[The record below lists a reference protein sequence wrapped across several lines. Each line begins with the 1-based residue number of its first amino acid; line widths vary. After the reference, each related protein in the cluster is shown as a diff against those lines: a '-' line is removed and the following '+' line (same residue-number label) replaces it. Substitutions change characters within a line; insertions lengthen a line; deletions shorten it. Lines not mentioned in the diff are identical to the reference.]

1 MPGPQTP
8 TSTVPRPSTLPAPL
22 FPPPAGTSNPR
33 LSTTYSLPPCPAP
46 HASQV
51 RTAVASPHAS
61 RDLRLP
67 PPPHASPLA
76 PPYHG
81 AQDSPRHCFDAVP
94 TRRASPTSTP
104 TRPAKTSPRRHP
116 NAARKSR
123 HGVQAPP
130 QPQPAARKPRHL
142 NTARMSRHAN
152 PLRTSPAAT
161 PPTTAPRKNP
171 ATNPPRPRPAPHHR
185 HCSLPI
191 VVLASCLYLFNCN
204 YILLCI
210 NVANGVTVT

>member
-1 MPGPQTP
+1 MSGPQTP
-8 TSTVPRPSTLPAPL
+8 TS
-22 FPPPAGTSNPR
+22 
-33 LSTTYSLPPCPAP
+33 PPCPAP
-46 HASQV
+46 QASQV
-51 RTAVASPHAS
+51 PTAVASPHAS
-61 RDLRLP
+61 HDLCLP
-67 PPPHASPLA
+67 PSPRASPLA
-76 PPYHG
+76 PPCHG

-123 HGVQAPP
+123 HGVQALPR
-130 QPQPAARKPRHL
+130 PQPAAP
-142 NTARMSRHAN
+142 
-152 PLRTSPAAT
+152 
-161 PPTTAPRKNP
+161 PPTTAPRKSP
-171 ATNPPRPRPAPHHR
+171 PTNPPRPRPAPHRR